1 MLMLVRPLAAVAT
14 LALVTSCDQAPAPD
28 APKYSA
34 EITFTDFGIP
44 HIVADDYGSL
54 GYGEGYVAAGDH
66 LCNISH
72 IVLRAK
78 GELAR
83 TFGPGD
89 GNANL
94 LSDYAVHG
102 LGMPARYE
110 VGYSGQAQF
119 IQDMLEGYAAGFNK
133 YLAEYQAGDGGQH
146 WCDGAEWVQPITG
159 SDIFARARYITETLP
174 RLGGALYAAQ
184 PPAEQSSMSAVPD
197 AAMHASVEALN
208 FGGFGSN
215 AWAFG
220 SEMTETGGGMLLGN
234 PHYPWFGSN
243 RFWEKHL
250 TIPGKVDI
258 YGVSL
263 VGTPGVQ
270 IGFNKDIGW
279 SHTVSN
285 SQRLVIYQLTMSET
299 NPLSYSYE
307 GEEKPLEVRTFTIPV
322 KQADGSLTDMP
333 ATMYHSHH
341 GPLVALPGMG
351 WADGKAYAVR
361 DANRDN
367 DLTYVQWM
375 EMGLADS
382 MDSFK
387 AAHEKSNALPW
398 VNTIA
403 TSRDGQAAYIDN
415 STVGNLSDEAIA
427 TWRAAYDA
435 IPAIK
440 QAYDRSRLVIL
451 DGSKTMNEF
460 VDDGAPV
467 TGTVPYAKRPQITR
481 RDYVFNSND
490 SYWLS
495 SPREPMTGF
504 SPLYGPTDTSRTPR
518 TRMNIT
524 HLEDGGA
531 RGADG
536 KWSLAEIQNRVL
548 SNESL
553 TADILLPDLLTLCE
567 TEEVNAGACAVL
579 ADYNGELNVGSPGAV
594 LFREWVFAYYGL
606 ATQSGSPLFAVP
618 FDASDPV
625 GTPSGLGSQAL
636 AMQALETA
644 IELLNQAEIPLD
656 ATLGSVQVAVRG
668 DTRVPMHGGFSLEG
682 VANLIDQRPNDTIGP
697 FPVGAKYKAGSNLSD
712 KGYLVSGGTSFVYTL
727 AYGGDGPVAEA
738 FLTYGQSGE
747 PTDENYIDQT
757 RLFSAKQWRPIYFKR
772 ADVEANA
779 KGTIKVQGD

>member
-1 MLMLVRPLAAVAT
+1 MLKYARPLVAAAAIAVVAG
-14 LALVTSCDQAPAPD
+14 CDQTPVEE

-34 EITFTDFGIP
+34 DITFTDFGIP

-54 GYGEGYVAAGDH
+54 GFGEGYVAAEDH

-72 IVLRAK
+72 IVLRSK

-83 TFGPGD
+83 NLGPGE
-89 GNANL
+89 NNSNL

-102 LGMPARYE
+102 LGMLDRYQT
-110 VGYSGQAQF
+110 GYAKQAPY
-119 IQDMLEGYAAGFNK
+119 IREMIEGFAAGFNK
-133 YLAEYQAGDGGQH
+133 YLTEYQATDGGTH
-146 WCDGAEWVQPITG
+146 WCDGADWVQPITG
-159 SDIFARARYITETLP
+159 ADVFARARFITETLP

-184 PPAEQSSMSAVPD
+184 PPAETADAGIVSD
-197 AAMHASVEALN
+197 AAMHASVEGVG

-220 SEMTETGGGMLLGN
+220 SELSEAGGGMLLAN

-250 TIPGKVDI
+250 TIDGKLDI

-263 VGTPGVQ
+263 TGVPGVQ

-285 SQRLVIYQLTMSET
+285 SQRLVIYQLTMSTDE
-299 NPLSYSYE
+299 PLSYMYE
-307 GEEKPLEVRTFTIPV
+307 GETKTLEARSFAIPV
-322 KQADGSLTDMP
+322 KQADGSIEDVP
-333 ATMYHSHH
+333 ATMYYSHH
-341 GPLVALPGMG
+341 GPLLALPGMG
-351 WADGKAYAVR
+351 WDTSKAYAVR

-367 DLTYVQWM
+367 DLTYTQWM
-375 EMGLADS
+375 DMGHADS

-415 STVGNLSDEAIA
+415 STVVNLSPEAIA
-427 TWRAAYDA
+427 TWKAAYDA
-435 IPAIK
+435 VPAIK

-451 DGSKTMNEF
+451 DGSKAMNDAVDGTAPIPGTM
-460 VDDGAPV
+460 
-467 TGTVPYAKRPQITR
+467 PYAERPQITR
-481 RDYVFNSND
+481 ADYVFNSND

-504 SPLYGPTDTSRTPR
+504 SPLYGPTQTTRTPR

-524 HLEDGGA
+524 HLEDENA
-531 RGADG
+531 TGADG
-536 KWSLAEIQNRVL
+536 KWSLAEVQAAIL

-553 TADILLPDLLTLCE
+553 TADILLPDLLALCE
-567 TEEVNAGACAVL
+567 NEGLNAGACAVL
-579 ADYNGELNVGSPGAV
+579 GDYNGTLNTDSVGAV
-594 LFREWVFAYYGL
+594 LFREWLFAYYGL
-606 ATQSGSPLFAVP
+606 ATQAGADLFAVP
-618 FDASDPV
+618 FDAADPV
-625 GTPSGLGSQAL
+625 GTPSGLGNAELAVQAFE
-636 AMQALETA
+636 AA
-644 IELLNQAEIPLD
+644 IDLLNQAVVPLD
-656 ATLGSVQVAVRG
+656 TTLGAMQAAVRG
-668 DTRVPMHGGFSLEG
+668 ETRIPMHGGFSLEG
-682 VANLIDQRPNDTIGP
+682 VANLIDQRPNDTTGP
-697 FPVGAKYKAGSNLSD
+697 FPIGTNYKPGSRLSD
-712 KGYLVSGGTSFVYTL
+712 KGYLVSGGTSFIMTL
-727 AYGGDGPVAEA
+727 EYGENGPNAEA

-747 PTDENYIDQT
+747 PDNPDYSNQT
-757 RLFSAKQWRPIYFKR
+757 QRFSEKKWRPIFFNR

-779 KGTIKVQGD
+779 KNRITITGN